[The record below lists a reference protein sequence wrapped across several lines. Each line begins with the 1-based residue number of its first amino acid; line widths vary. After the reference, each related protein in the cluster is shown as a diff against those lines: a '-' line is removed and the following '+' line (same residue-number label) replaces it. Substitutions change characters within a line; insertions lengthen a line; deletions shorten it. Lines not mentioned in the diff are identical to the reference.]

1 MAVRILRLPS
11 PALVVSCVALL
22 ITLSG
27 VGYAAKA
34 LPRNSVGTTQLK
46 ANAVNGSKVA
56 KDSLSGADIK
66 ESTLTGVLKTGA
78 LDALMGTVTLGPA
91 LPTVSGSNEWV
102 TQTWILQK
110 PARLLLT
117 ARLDPQLDC
126 DAVPCGTVYFLSVD
140 DTPVPNSQFRI
151 GANLHYGPTPLTIT
165 GLTATLPAG
174 SHQIKLLEKHEANV
188 ASSVAGQRVISAIV
202 IG

>member
-1 MAVRILRLPS
+1 VRKPWLPS
-11 PALVVSCVALL
+11 PALVVACLALL

-27 VGYAAKA
+27 VAYAAKA

-46 ANAVNGSKVA
+46 ANAVNGFKVTN
-56 KDSLSGADIK
+56 DSLTGADIK
-66 ESTLTGVLKTGA
+66 ESTLAGVLKTGA
-78 LDALMGTVTLGPA
+78 LDAFMGTVALGPA
-91 LPTVSGSNEWV
+91 LPTVSGSTEWV

-110 PARLLLT
+110 PARLLVT
-117 ARLDPQLDC
+117 AHLDPQLDC

-140 DTPVPNSQFRI
+140 DTPVPNSQFRV
-151 GANLHYGPTPLTIT
+151 GANLHYGSAPVTIT

-174 SHQIKLLEKHEANV
+174 SHQIKLLEKQEANV
-188 ASSVAGQRVISAIV
+188 LASGAGQRVISAIV